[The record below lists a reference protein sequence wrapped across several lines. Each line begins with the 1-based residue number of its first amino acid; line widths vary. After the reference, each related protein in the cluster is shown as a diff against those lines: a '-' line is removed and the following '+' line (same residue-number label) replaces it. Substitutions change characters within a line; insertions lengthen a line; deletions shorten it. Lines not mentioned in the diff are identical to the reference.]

1 MLSKS
6 LYVPARTSELRC
18 ALYSPLVME
27 WNMNSV
33 FIIDDHPV
41 IRMAVRMLL
50 ENENYEVVGET
61 DNGVDAM
68 QMVRECM
75 PDLIILDISIPKLD
89 GLEVLARFNTM
100 GLPSKILV
108 LTSQTPNL
116 FAIRCMQSGASG
128 YVCKQE
134 DLSELLSSVKAVL
147 SGYNYFPS
155 QALAC
160 AVREDGHTS
169 ELELFKLVND
179 RELMVLQL
187 FAQGRSNKEIAK
199 GMFLSN
205 KTVSTYK
212 TRLMQKLKT
221 RTLVELIEMAK
232 RNSLV

>member
-1 MLSKS
+1 
-6 LYVPARTSELRC
+6 
-18 ALYSPLVME
+18 
-27 WNMNSV
+27 MNSI

-41 IRMAVRMLL
+41 IRMAIRMLL
-50 ENENYEVVGET
+50 ENENHEVVGET

-89 GLEVLARFNTM
+89 GLEVLARFNAM
-100 GLPSKILV
+100 NLPSKILV
-108 LTSQTPNL
+108 LTAQAPSL

-134 DLSELLSSVKAVL
+134 DLSELVSSVKAVL

-155 QALAC
+155 QALA
-160 AVREDGHTS
+160 ATIKKEGDPN
-169 ELELFKLVND
+169 ELERFKLVND

-187 FAQGRSNKEIAK
+187 FAQGRTNKEIAK

-212 TRLMQKLKT
+212 TRLMQKLKAK
-221 RTLVELIEMAK
+221 TLVELIEMAK

>member
-1 MLSKS
+1 
-6 LYVPARTSELRC
+6 
-18 ALYSPLVME
+18 
-27 WNMNSV
+27 MNSV

-41 IRMAVRMLL
+41 IRMAIRMLL
-50 ENENYEVVGET
+50 ENENYKVIGET

-89 GLEVLARFNTM
+89 GLEVLARFNAM
-100 GLPSKILV
+100 NLPSKILV
-108 LTSQTPNL
+108 LTEQTPNL
-116 FAIRCMQSGASG
+116 FAIRCMQSGAAG

-155 QALAC
+155 QALTTPAG
-160 AVREDGHTS
+160 EDGQPS
-169 ELELFKLVND
+169 EIELFKLVND

-187 FAQGRSNKEIAK
+187 FAQGRTNKEIAK

-212 TRLMQKLKT
+212 TRLMQKLRA

>member
-1 MLSKS
+1 
-6 LYVPARTSELRC
+6 
-18 ALYSPLVME
+18 
-27 WNMNSV
+27 MNSV

-41 IRMAVRMLL
+41 IRLAIRMLL
-50 ENENYEVVGET
+50 ENENYEIVGET

-89 GLEVLARFNTM
+89 GLEVLARFNAM
-100 GLPSKILV
+100 NLPSKILV
-108 LTSQTPNL
+108 LTAQAPSL
-116 FAIRCMQSGASG
+116 FAIRCMQSGAAG

-134 DLSELLSSVKAVL
+134 DLSELVSSVKAVL

-155 QALAC
+155 QALGA
-160 AVREDGHTS
+160 ATGQGGDPN
-169 ELELFKLVND
+169 ELERFKLVND
-179 RELMVLQL
+179 RKLMVLQL
-187 FAQGRSNKEIAK
+187 FAQGRTNKEIAK

-212 TRLMQKLKT
+212 TRLMQKLKAK
-221 RTLVELIEMAK
+221 TLVELIEMAK